1 MKKNL
6 DLVVYGAT
14 GFTGRLAALYLA
26 ANAPAKLRWAL
37 AGRNV
42 KKLAEVKAQLVAV
55 NPALASLPILEASA
69 ESPSSLETLAT
80 AARVVLTTVGPY
92 ALYGEPLVKACAT
105 FGADYV
111 DITGEPQFVADMIE
125 KYDRVAIENKA
136 RIVHC
141 CGFDS
146 IPHDVGA
153 YYTVKHLGD
162 REPITLSG
170 FVRSGGSTLSGGTWQ
185 SVVNGLSQGRKGNP
199 SVPRRSTHRTVA
211 SRTAK
216 LHYASTIKAW
226 ACPLPTIDGPIVL
239 RSASTLEAYG
249 PSFSYVHYAH
259 VKHLATVV
267 GAAVGL
273 GAVAALA
280 QFAPTKRLL
289 EKARPSG
296 QGPNDVQLKNGW
308 FQVTFEGTTPS
319 QRIVTRVKGGEPG
332 YAETSKMVAECA
344 LALAL
349 DRTRLPE
356 RYGVLTP
363 VAALEDVLLERLQ
376 RAGIGFE
383 VLESRP

>member
-1 MKKNL
+1 MKKDL
-6 DLVVYGAT
+6 DIVVYGAT
-14 GFTGRLAALYLA
+14 GFTGKLAALYLA

-42 KKLAEVKAQLVAV
+42 KKLAEVKAQLVAI

-69 ESPSSLETLAT
+69 ENPASLEALAK

-105 FGADYV
+105 YGADYV
-111 DITGEPQFVADMIE
+111 DITGEPHFVREMIE
-125 KYDRVAIENKA
+125 KYDGLATESKS

-153 YYTVKHLGD
+153 YYTVKQLGD
-162 REPITLSG
+162 REPIALSG
-170 FVRSGGSTLSGGTWQ
+170 FVRSGGTTFSGGTWQ
-185 SVVNGLSQGRKGNP
+185 SAINGLSQARKSNF
-199 SVPRRSTHRTVA
+199 SVPRRATHRQISSGKA
-211 SRTAK
+211 H
-216 LHYASTIKAW
+216 LHYARTIKAW

-239 RSASTLEAYG
+239 RSASTVDAYG
-249 PSFSYVHYAH
+249 PSFSYGHYAH
-259 VKHLATVV
+259 VNHLATVV
-267 GAAVGL
+267 GAAVGF
-273 GAVAALA
+273 GAIAALA

-296 QGPNDVQLKNGW
+296 QGPSDVQLKNGW

-319 QRIVTRVKGGEPG
+319 QRVVTRVKGGEPG
-332 YAETSKMVAECA
+332 YAETSKMIAECA

-349 DRTRLPE
+349 DRKRLPE

-376 RAGIGFE
+376 KAGIGFE
-383 VLESRP
+383 VLSRG